1 MTALFH
7 HLFFAELYNR
17 FRLVDIKVAG
27 SSITIQWEWGTH
39 ADRNV
44 RIKLSGYVGYERAWR
59 RPVILQ
65 PVSKLR
71 IELLGDLILWGKLK
85 KKRKNSKE
93 HGLNEIVRPGFFT
106 VVVVF
111 SIFGNSRLNFH

>member
-27 SSITIQWEWGTH
+27 SSITIRWEWGTH
-39 ADRNV
+39 ADHNV

-59 RPVILQ
+59 RPMILQ

-71 IELLGDLILWGKLK
+71 IELSGRLDTLGETQE
-85 KKRKNSKE
+85 KE
-93 HGLNEIVRPGFFT
+93 KEFERT
-106 VVVVF
+106 WA
-111 SIFGNSRLNFH
+111 